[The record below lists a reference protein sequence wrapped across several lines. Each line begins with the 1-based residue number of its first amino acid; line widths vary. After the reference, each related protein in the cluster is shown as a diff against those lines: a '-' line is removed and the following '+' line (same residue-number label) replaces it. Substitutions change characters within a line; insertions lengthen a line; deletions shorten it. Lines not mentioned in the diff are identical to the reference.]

1 MNYRIKAALLG
12 GDMRQSAA
20 ARFLSESGI
29 ECAVWGLDPTSD
41 IGGAVR
47 CDEWHSAVNGAAAVI
62 LPLPASFD
70 GVRVNCPYAPEC
82 RLKLGALLENCD
94 VPIIGG
100 RLPEFFSASAAE
112 KNKKVFDYYDSEER
126 MRDITALSILQ

>member
-70 GVRVNCPYAPEC
+70 GVRVNCQ
-82 RLKLGALLENCD
+82 
-94 VPIIGG
+94 IG
-100 RLPEFFSASAAE
+100 RAH
-112 KNKKVFDYYDSEER
+112 V
-126 MRDITALSILQ
+126 

>member
-47 CDEWHSAVNGAAAVI
+47 CDERCCGGHTAAA
-62 LPLPASFD
+62 
-70 GVRVNCPYAPEC
+70 
-82 RLKLGALLENCD
+82 RL
-94 VPIIGG
+94 
-100 RLPEFFSASAAE
+100 F
-112 KNKKVFDYYDSEER
+112 
-126 MRDITALSILQ
+126 